1 MQAELIQPRRWTR
14 AEYERLIADG
24 YFQPGEHVELLDG
37 EILTMTPQLSGH
49 ATSVHKS
56 LLAIMTA
63 FGPGFFVR
71 SQSPLAITP
80 DSEPEPDL
88 AVVPGCAD
96 DYARQHPT
104 TALLI
109 VEVAETSL
117 KLDRQKKGS
126 LYARAGI
133 TDYWIVNLN
142 ERVLEVYRD
151 PVETAQGWGY
161 RLVQRLTDA
170 ETVTPLAKPDA
181 VIAVAALLPKA

>member
-49 ATSVHKS
+49 ATAVRRAQEV
-56 LLAIMTA
+56 LRLA
-63 FGPGFFVR
+63 FGSGVDVR
-71 SQSPLAITP
+71 PQLPLALDPT
-80 DSEPEPDL
+80 SEPEPDV
-88 AVVPGCAD
+88 AVVSGSYD
-96 DYARQHPT
+96 DYQHAHPT

-109 VEVAETSL
+109 VEVADTSL

-161 RLVQRLTDA
+161 RLVQRLTDT

-181 VIAVAALLPKA
+181 AITVAALLPKA